1 MRQTNQKRIFDLR
14 KYCIDEKRKLENKAF
29 FRKSKMREEK
39 SLKKKEMKKYVK
51 TYVNK

>member
-1 MRQTNQKRIFDLR
+1 MKRENWKI
-14 KYCIDEKRKLENKAF
+14 KLF